1 MTEGQ
6 IRDIV
11 VKTLRS
17 QFPDIRRVLYGGTVK
32 DVKDPLNSGRIRVV
46 PDPPINVP
54 QVLQAYENLKDSKGN
69 SILDDTSQ
77 DVNESS
83 KFTDNDPFVFL
94 PLLPLNLN
102 ITPSVGEYVHII
114 YMDYDNNP
122 QKRNQFYIPSFKA
135 SPMNLNKEVSLV
147 TKSLLGEGMNFSK
160 PLEIKNK
167 TGEFKSNLSKGV
179 FAELEDVGIY
189 SKGRSDIILKD
200 NEILIRSA
208 KTKKLDQI
216 QLPEVNDKRS
226 FLQLSNFDLSTQKQ
240 QPFTKTSIVPVKSF
254 VSKLIEYDIENIETQ
269 YDAFTGNIKIYGLP
283 NIPITEVSKF
293 NENTTIPASFS
304 TPIFN
309 YSFYALPLSSV
320 TSLINGVIKG
330 LDSGKVDIS
339 GTTYEQPSDSSQFPF
354 YFRPSKN
361 IDNYINTLSN
371 YDSGIAA
378 NAKLNLTALRTGVMF
393 LGSIGLNGSGL
404 VSSKGIMGLPF
415 KQVKQTLQ
423 TNSTEVGNSG
433 YSILGSDYVYLL
445 SHNTVID
452 GKQKVDIGKTT
463 VYGINEKELS
473 TSIKANTEGLV
484 RGSSLKEL
492 LNAIVNFLISHGHP
506 YHQLPPIP
514 QGVEEITKQMAQ
526 FDTKIINQ
534 NIRIN

>member
-54 QVLQAYENLKDSKGN
+54 QVLQAYENLKDNKGN

-216 QLPEVNDKRS
+216 QLPEVNDKRIVVRLILVERLTNNHLTRLNFRS
-226 FLQLSNFDLSTQKQ
+226 TLDLQ
-240 QPFTKTSIVPVKSF
+240 
-254 VSKLIEYDIENIETQ
+254 
-269 YDAFTGNIKIYGLP
+269 KI
-283 NIPITEVSKF
+283 
-293 NENTTIPASFS
+293 
-304 TPIFN
+304 
-309 YSFYALPLSSV
+309 
-320 TSLINGVIKG
+320 
-330 LDSGKVDIS
+330 
-339 GTTYEQPSDSSQFPF
+339 
-354 YFRPSKN
+354 
-361 IDNYINTLSN
+361 
-371 YDSGIAA
+371 
-378 NAKLNLTALRTGVMF
+378 
-393 LGSIGLNGSGL
+393 
-404 VSSKGIMGLPF
+404 
-415 KQVKQTLQ
+415 
-423 TNSTEVGNSG
+423 
-433 YSILGSDYVYLL
+433 
-445 SHNTVID
+445 
-452 GKQKVDIGKTT
+452 
-463 VYGINEKELS
+463 
-473 TSIKANTEGLV
+473 
-484 RGSSLKEL
+484 
-492 LNAIVNFLISHGHP
+492 
-506 YHQLPPIP
+506 
-514 QGVEEITKQMAQ
+514 
-526 FDTKIINQ
+526 
-534 NIRIN
+534 